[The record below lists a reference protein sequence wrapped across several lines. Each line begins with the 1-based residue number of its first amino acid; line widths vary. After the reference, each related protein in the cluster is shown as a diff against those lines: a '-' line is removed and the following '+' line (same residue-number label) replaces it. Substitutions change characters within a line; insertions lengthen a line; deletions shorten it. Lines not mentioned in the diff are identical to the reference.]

1 VVRICS
7 TSGSKDAVAAVSVD
21 VEGRVRLRMLLNLAV
36 LRAFASGTKCAD
48 EWEEPGAM
56 TIAFEE

>member
-1 VVRICS
+1 
-7 TSGSKDAVAAVSVD
+7 VAAVSVD

-56 TIAFEE
+56 TIVGLPMSI